1 MPHLAWA
8 VIIVIALLL
17 FYNLYYKHSAWNT
30 YGVNVCPSPQNGIS
44 AGCESYYVHRQHHN
58 PEDAAKV
65 LEEVTNRSKSLI
77 DHLKGKYV
85 GSPFVSSGLD
95 PTKNNNIDVIGSS
108 ELYNGDDIADDMRAV
123 LTPEYIQERVTQLM
137 NNYDSEKIHEI
148 SPLNKEGNTSY
159 TEDKARLVL
168 CLREKEK
175 NLQGENDIHDIN
187 TIMFVVLH
195 ELSHMMNKEWGHPE
209 GFWVLFKFVLLNA
222 TEAGIYEPVDYSL
235 FPIKYCGLLL
245 TYNPIYDPRL

>member
-1 MPHLAWA
+1 MPTLAWA
-8 VIIVIALLL
+8 LLIIIALMV
-17 FYNLYYKHSAWNT
+17 FYHYYYKHSAWNT
-30 YGVNVCPSPQNGIS
+30 YGVRTCASNLVGES
-44 AGCESYYVHRQHHN
+44 GCESYYVHRQHHN

-65 LEEVTNRSKSLI
+65 LEDITVRSKKLI
-77 DHLKGKYV
+77 NHLKGKYV
-85 GSPFVSSGLD
+85 KSTFVSSGLD
-95 PTKNNNIDVIGSS
+95 PTKNNHIDVVEPS

-137 NNYDSEKIHEI
+137 NNYDSDEIREI

-168 CLREKEK
+168 CLRAKEK
-175 NLQGENDIHDIN
+175 NLQGNHDIHDTN

-195 ELSHMMNKEWGHPE
+195 ELSHMMNNEWGHPD

-222 TEAGIYEPVDYSL
+222 VEAGIYEPVNYAL
-235 FPIKYCGLLL
+235 YPIKYCGLLL
-245 TYNPIYDPRL
+245 TYNPLFDPRL